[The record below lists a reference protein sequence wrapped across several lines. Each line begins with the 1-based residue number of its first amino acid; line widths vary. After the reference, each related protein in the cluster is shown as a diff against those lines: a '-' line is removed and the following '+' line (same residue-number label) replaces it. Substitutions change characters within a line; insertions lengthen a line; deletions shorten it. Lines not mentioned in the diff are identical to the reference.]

1 MRHRIIA
8 AILLV
13 ALAASPVSAH
23 AQGSPAPTVV
33 DTLEGALLERL
44 CSVDVS
50 EDADLATC
58 LLTAADA
65 LTGGAILTSRE
76 AAQEAAS
83 SAVPQDRLAQ
93 AREAVDEAL
102 ATARQSVEQIDLQ
115 AALDEAVAS
124 ARDVDLR
131 AALDDALSAVETTDL
146 QARIDEA
153 LTVASEV
160 DVEAALAKAKVAA
173 EEVGLQAA
181 LDDALASLQD
191 AIPDVSSTD
200 VEVLLAA
207 GVLTARA
214 VVAEA
219 QAWAEENSDA
229 ICAGGSL
236 GLGAAVAVVVAN
248 LTGDPV
254 LAFRALEE
262 SERVSNDFCAEI
274 AQ

>member
-1 MRHRIIA
+1 MRHRIIT
-8 AILLV
+8 AIVLV
-13 ALAASPVSAH
+13 ALAAVPLAVH
-23 AQGSPAPTVV
+23 AQESPAPSAV
-33 DTLEGALLERL
+33 DTLERALLERL
-44 CSVDVS
+44 CSVD
-50 EDADLATC
+50 ETGEADLATC

-65 LTGGAILTSRE
+65 LTGGAILTTPDASPE
-76 AAQEAAS
+76 SALSAA
-83 SAVPQDRLAQ
+83 PQDRLAQ
-93 AREAVDEAL
+93 AREAVDQAL
-102 ATARQSVEQIDLQ
+102 ATARQSVEQFDLQ
-115 AALDEAVAS
+115 DAVDEAVAS

-131 AALDDALSAVETTDL
+131 AALDDALAAMAATDL
-146 QARIDEA
+146 QASIDEA
-153 LTVASEV
+153 LTAASEV
-160 DVEAALAKAKVAA
+160 DAEAALAAA
-173 EEVGLQAA
+173 QAAVEAVGLQAA

-191 AIPDVSSTD
+191 AVPDISSTD

-214 VVAEA
+214 VIAES
-219 QAWAEENSDA
+219 QAWAQENSDA

-262 SERVSNDFCAEI
+262 SERLSNDVCSEV